1 MNQFIFIVSIFI
13 GLTTFSEFLIAEES
27 MSLSVIENFSKLS
40 LIEQKKL
47 LAEKFQK
54 RMEFAENLF
63 YRSEIRTESYQNNN
77 GVPGER
83 IGDSFTRRQFA
94 HWQLKNDYQYNIEFF
109 EPPKEEPLMW
119 ATANWNGQ
127 EGECKN
133 IVKNES
139 IIGRVFGRVD
149 TKFDQAVLPNDK
161 YTFWLQGGSSETY
174 PQPHYMFLHF
184 LEHQDE
190 WDIVVPFENNKIQV
204 SVNFIPKSK
213 KSPNLSGKGNISIVI
228 DPEKNYM
235 PVRGNIRG
243 DITASNGNNVWWT
256 VEFIVQQSELINDI
270 WMPVLLKTIA
280 SGSIQSHTLP
290 VATIKIT
297 EMEQGKVTKDDVTFQ
312 FPEGTEVT
320 DAIKGVS
327 YKTDANGELVESTI
341 QPLYGLDPSQV
352 KLPEPPKRKINI
364 VFLVAGVLMI
374 VTALYI
380 LVKIH
385 RKSN

>member
-1 MNQFIFIVSIFI
+1 MNQFIFIASIFI
-13 GLTTFSEFLIAEES
+13 GLTVFSEFLIAENEE
-27 MSLSVIENFSKLS
+27 SLSVVEQFSTLS

-47 LAEKFQK
+47 LADKFQK

-63 YRSEIRTESYQNNN
+63 YRSEVRSEIYQNNN

-83 IGDSFTRRQFA
+83 IGDSFARRQFA

-139 IIGRVFGRVD
+139 FGRVFGRVD
-149 TKFDQAVLPNDK
+149 TKFDPAVLPNDT
-161 YTFWLQGGSSETY
+161 YTFWLQGGSTETY
-174 PQPHYMFLHF
+174 SQPHYLFLHF
-184 LEHQDE
+184 LEHLDE
-190 WDIVVPFENNKIQV
+190 WNIVVPFEDNKIQI

-213 KSPNLSGKGNISIVI
+213 KSPNLTGKGNISIVL

-243 DITASNGNNVWWT
+243 ELVFPDGRTPWWT
-256 VEFIVQQSELINDI
+256 VEFIVQQSELKNNDI

-280 SGSIQSHTLP
+280 SGSAQSHTVT

-297 EMEQGKVTKDDVTFQ
+297 EMEQGKVTKSDVTFQ

-327 YKTDANGELVESTI
+327 YKTDTNGEPIESTI
-341 QPLYGLDPSQV
+341 QPLYGLDPSHV
-352 KLPEPPKRKINI
+352 K
-364 VFLVAGVLMI
+364 
-374 VTALYI
+374 
-380 LVKIH
+380 
-385 RKSN
+385 